1 MEFLTESD
9 LNKVLIKMKVPKKK
23 KVKWIGDDDKTEFYH
38 TDYNLKSPIVIETD
52 NGEIKTIRNIYTQG
66 GKKPMVWTLHAL
78 DGTLVED
85 IKNWWFKEDYDKKYN
100 GKR

>member
-38 TDYNLKSPIVIETD
+38 TDYNLRRLT
-52 NGEIKTIRNIYTQG
+52 
-66 GKKPMVWTLHAL
+66 
-78 DGTLVED
+78 
-85 IKNWWFKEDYDKKYN
+85 N
-100 GKR
+100 GKNV